1 MSTDPIAFLR
11 GLRAVRQFRPDAVP
25 DAAIDDILQVVRWS
39 GSASNQQPW
48 ELVLVRD
55 PQTLRRLAEAEGYAG
70 HLAGAP
76 LAIVL
81 VMANRRP
88 EQDTYDEGRLSE
100 RIMLAAS
107 AHGLGSSIGWFR
119 GAGVDRVKELL
130 GIPADRLV
138 RTAISI
144 GHPTEEAA
152 RRGRRRRPMSSI
164 VHDERY
170 GSGDGGPAERPT
182 PM

>member
-1 MSTDPIAFLR
+1 MRTNAGADSIAFLR
-11 GLRAVRQFRPDAVP
+11 GLRAVRQFRPEPVPEAAVE
-25 DAAIDDILQVVRWS
+25 DILQVVRWS

-55 PQTLRRLAEAEGYAG
+55 PETLRQLAEAEGFAR

-76 LAIVL
+76 LAVVL

-119 GAGVDRVKELL
+119 GAGVDRARKLL
-130 GIPADRLV
+130 GIPVDRLV

-144 GHPTEEAA
+144 GYPTLEAA
-152 RRGRRRRPMSSI
+152 QRGRKRKPMASI
-164 VHDERY
+164 VHVERY
-170 GSGDGGPAERPT
+170 GAGSGS
-182 PM
+182 

>member
-1 MSTDPIAFLR
+1 MATDADPIAFLR
-11 GLRAVRQFRPDAVP
+11 QLRAVRQFRPDPVP
-25 DAAIDDILQVVRWS
+25 DAAVADILQVVRWS

-55 PQTLRRLAEAEGYAG
+55 RETLRRLAEAEGYAR
-70 HLAGAP
+70 HLANAP

-81 VMANRRP
+81 VMANQRP

-119 GAGVDRVKELL
+119 GAGVDQVRKLL
-130 GIPADRLV
+130 GIPADRQV

-144 GHPTEEAA
+144 GLPTDEAA
-152 RRGRRRRPMSSI
+152 RRGRRRKPMASI
-164 VHDERY
+164 VHDERFGA
-170 GSGDGGPAERPT
+170 GSA
-182 PM
+182 